1 MREKAE
7 LHAVLPFLVR
17 LAAHVVNQ
25 DTSVL
30 HRFVWDFQP
39 ASFLFE
45 KNTRKK
51 SNNYQDQIRK
61 IRNSHFVIICV
72 DIFKNGFD
80 NGAYQIEQSNSVMVH
95 IT

>member
-39 ASFLFE
+39 VSFLFE
-45 KNTRKK
+45 KNRII
-51 SNNYQDQIRK
+51 IR
-61 IRNSHFVIICV
+61 IR
-72 DIFKNGFD
+72 
-80 NGAYQIEQSNSVMVH
+80 
-95 IT
+95 